1 MTRSPDFV
9 GPTADH
15 TNTGAYPYDSE
26 TYNGGIFPTETPGDT
41 NTHRNR
47 TPLVIDEKGKEY
59 NVDAS
64 PEFESKRGSSKPI
77 DSQISNRILGT
88 ISMTHR
94 DSVQIDVPSNIN
106 LQVDD
111 TDQFMTNSFKSKK
124 QTLRVSQNNFNKIDE
139 ADPL

>member
-15 TNTGAYPYDSE
+15 TNTGAYPFDSE
-26 TYNGGIFPTETPGDT
+26 TYNGGIFASGTPADT
-41 NTHRNR
+41 QTHRNH
-47 TPLVIDEKGKEY
+47 TPLGTDEKG

-88 ISMTHR
+88 ISMTNR

-111 TDQFMTNSFKSKK
+111 TD
-124 QTLRVSQNNFNKIDE
+124 
-139 ADPL
+139 